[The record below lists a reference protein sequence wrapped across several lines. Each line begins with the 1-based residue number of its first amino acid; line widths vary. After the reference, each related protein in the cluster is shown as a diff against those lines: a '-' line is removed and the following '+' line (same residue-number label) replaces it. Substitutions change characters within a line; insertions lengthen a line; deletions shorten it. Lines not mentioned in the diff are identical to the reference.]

1 MANVKPTEYYDI
13 LLLGKTG
20 MGKSSVGNR
29 LLGTCDASLFTGNIR
44 KFVGRI
50 CGLVNDDVSTHF
62 LQGDELKGDA
72 QDVSVTQKCELLSNE
87 TAFIIDEKPFKL
99 RILDAPG
106 FSDSQALKKTGYR
119 VGIYEGNLA
128 VVRKIVRAQAE
139 FGLTFRRILYFLPVR
154 SPLEMADM
162 GLQEEVKIMY
172 HYFGKAILNSMVLI
186 ATYPKKLQKQV
197 ALEFDPEDIA
207 KTQSVFERAV
217 KLVTETRI
225 PSPPIV
231 YVGFSPDQYTSLKIF
246 TDVHLAKVANDK
258 GMQLNVREDTC
269 INCAVSI
276 QFADVG
282 DCPERI
288 SVSNSDGERMSY
300 ETSSCHPKFQSKYS
314 TEQKIVGGFAH
325 VATFGVCYVLG
336 KLLGNGSW
344 PGFTNSD
351 EVCIHCNKSPGSQG
365 CLLVK
370 KEWNNVYVDH
380 TNKT

>member
-29 LLGTCDASLFTGNIR
+29 LLGAGDASLFNIR

-50 CGLVNDDVSTHF
+50 RGLVNEDDSTHF
-62 LQGDELKGDA
+62 LQRDELKGDA

-154 SPLEMADM
+154 SPLEKADM
-162 GLQEEVKIMY
+162 GLQEEVRIMY

-217 KLVTETRI
+217 KLVTETLI

-231 YVGFSPDQYTSLKIF
+231 YVGFTPDQYTGIKIF
-246 TDVHLAKVANDK
+246 TDVRLAKVANDK

-288 SVSNSDGERMSY
+288 SVSNSEGERMSY
-300 ETSSCHPKFQSKYS
+300 EASMCHPKFQSKYS
-314 TEQKIVGGFAH
+314 RKQKIAGGMAH
-325 VATFGVCYVLG
+325 VATLGVPYMLG
-336 KLLGNGSW
+336 YGDW
-344 PGFTNSD
+344 PGFTNAD
-351 EVCIHCNKSPGSQG
+351 EVCIHCKTSPGSQG

-370 KEWNNVYVDH
+370 KEWNNVCVDH